1 MINYKT
7 LTKEDLKRDYM
18 DRKGFVFQSPV
29 KSSEKAI
36 EHLCNTLI
44 QYKITTEHPEFVVRL
59 NDNTTAFVYKDSFDS
74 PAFFQQ
80 AQIATQMG
88 VANINLL
95 NIFLKN

>member
-1 MINYKT
+1 MNYKT
-7 LTKEDLKRDYM
+7 LTKEDLKKDYL

-44 QYKITTEHPEFVVRL
+44 QHKITNEHPEFVVRL
-59 NDNTTAFVYKDSFDS
+59 NDNTTAFIFKDNFDS
-74 PAFFQQ
+74 PAFFQK

-88 VANINLL
+88 IAHIELL